1 MATGVDA
8 AVRARRVPVRLL
20 VRLAI
25 VAAVVGAFWAWQPD
39 DFKTIVH
46 SPRALLKI
54 GALVAAWIVFSRLLT
69 RFVRVGWARTVVLA
83 VPAALF
89 LWWALHPYFTEKKV
103 VEALPGTTVTAPTA
117 PSPPTGAPANPA
129 VTTTVPAPASTTPVK
144 LTSGR
149 LSGIGHRASGEAAL
163 YRLTDG
169 SLVVRLE
176 AIDVQNGPDYHVY
189 LLSGTNRRNP
199 SGGTELGKLKG
210 NLGSQNYAVPAGLD
224 VSGPQ
229 TVLIWCRAFSTP
241 VANATQSPV

>member
-1 MATGVDA
+1 MATGVEA
-8 AVRARRVPVRLL
+8 AVRARRVPGRLL

-39 DFKTIVH
+39 DFRTIVH

-54 GALVAAWIVFSRLLT
+54 GA
-69 RFVRVGWARTVVLA
+69 
-83 VPAALF
+83 
-89 LWWALHPYFTEKKV
+89 
-103 VEALPGTTVTAPTA
+103 
-117 PSPPTGAPANPA
+117 
-129 VTTTVPAPASTTPVK
+129 
-144 LTSGR
+144 
-149 LSGIGHRASGEAAL
+149 
-163 YRLTDG
+163 
-169 SLVVRLE
+169 LVVRLE

-199 SGGTELGKLKG
+199 SGGSELGKLKG
-210 NLGSQNYAVPAGLD
+210 NLGSQNYAVPAALD